1 MPLKKTSKIFIK
13 PVPKASTPGTGLSL
27 SPHIEHTV
35 LSVLLQSCYNVLF
48 SLPQNCCNAPS
59 SLRSKFYSTPSA
71 PLPYKGNILSGPASA
86 VPAFPFLHGR
96 FPYVRSYKPHQLQR
110 EYIGK
115 VPLW

>member
-35 LSVLLQSCYNVLF
+35 LSVL
-48 SLPQNCCNAPS
+48 PQNCCNAPS

-71 PLPYKGNILSGPASA
+71 PPPYKGNILSGPASA

-110 EYIGK
+110 ESIGK